1 MSDENNG
8 MIGELKKWLEF
19 EDTPESEALGH
30 DDALE
35 QELADHKEEL
45 AMESDSTKRKLLKE
59 QIKAIEIRLRESSSD
74 ETATT
79 PTGII
84 GEY

>member
-1 MSDENNG
+1 MSDKKDG

-19 EDTPESEALGH
+19 EDTPESEALDHGG
-30 DDALE
+30 ALE
-35 QELADHKEEL
+35 QELADYKEEL
-45 AMESDSTKRKLLKE
+45 AMESDATKRKLLKE
-59 QIKAIEIRLRESSSD
+59 QIKAIEARLQESSSD

-79 PTGII
+79 PTNII